1 MFNSSIKRL
10 QLRQKSAFILTED
23 MGTLYVLRLNIEIIF
38 SVNTVTIP
46 EQSLPEERF
55 EGLYSFPS
63 CTLMLAFLEVRKI
76 TRLQYLTL

>member
-1 MFNSSIKRL
+1 MFNGSIKRL

-38 SVNTVTIP
+38 SVNTVTVP

-55 EGLYSFPS
+55 EGFYSFPS

-76 TRLQYLTL
+76 PRLQYLTL